1 VSVTLVIKTISK
13 VDLIKRDSKGSQ
25 V

>member
-13 VDLIKRDSKGSQ
+13 VDLINRDSKGSQ